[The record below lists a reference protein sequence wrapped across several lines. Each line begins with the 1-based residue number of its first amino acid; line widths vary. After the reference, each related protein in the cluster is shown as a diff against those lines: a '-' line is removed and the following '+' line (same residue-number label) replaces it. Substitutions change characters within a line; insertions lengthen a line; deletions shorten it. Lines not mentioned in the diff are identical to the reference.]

1 VQPIRTEVFPTGTA
15 RQQDGAVTWLPSPA
29 RPLGEQHLRPS
40 KACVRRLDAS
50 GWQVAIHPTSGDAER
65 HTCSTIGDAARIIEV
80 ADVSSVHVWSA
91 GARHYVEVSPQAL
104 VPLLQGA
111 RRPS

>member
-1 VQPIRTEVFPTGTA
+1 
-15 RQQDGAVTWLPSPA
+15 VTWLPSPA